1 MRKQL
6 CFNLLILSITTFSFT
21 QQQDKSDSQS
31 DIKHIIQGEFESH
44 FGQGWQFSWNQND
57 TPHRIIGKYI
67 PHNFDGYDPDISEIA
82 ARDFISNHQY
92 LYGISEGSLELRM
105 NEQYGNLRYLI
116 FNQIYKNIPV
126 WNGRIDFRYR
136 LNGDLVMIGHDA
148 FPNLEV
154 DINPNINTFQGILLA
169 KNHVGFSEK
178 LHDEVVGDPEL
189 YIWVEK
195 SREPEYHL
203 AWQLVLFVHSTDPN
217 DELPVH
223 RWKIFVDA
231 HSGEILEQ
239 FDQVRMATVEGHV
252 SGPVKD
258 EPYGIAT
265 DRGLP
270 HVKVDVS
277 GVGTTY
283 TDENGYYSIDIG
295 NSSRTINVKLEG
307 DYLDTDNANG
317 SDASMTRTVSPSTTE
332 DFNFSAFN
340 SIPGERDTYY
350 HANIIHDLAKSLDNS
365 FTGADHPMPAKVN
378 IGSEDAYW
386 PCNAYWDY
394 TGINLFSAGGGCAA
408 TDQMADV
415 IYHEYGHGLQ
425 QYIYEAAG
433 SSPPY
438 SSSGLSEG
446 CSDYWAMTLTNSPC
460 LGNGFFGEGTCLR
473 DGNNTLQYPAN
484 SCGGEVHC
492 LGEYIMGALWK
503 MRENL
508 IAFHGYENGVEI
520 SDNLFYLG
528 QIGAPSSDHDFVD
541 EIFLADDN
549 DSVLENGTPNY
560 YQICTAFDDHHL
572 MEFQN
577 DQNCDNAFA
586 ELEYSVSS
594 LDFVLAEGETAIQDI
609 IISNIGE
616 EGSILYY
623 DAFGSPFSWV
633 GNDEEVLG
641 NYWSYSGESIEINFD
656 WVDIPEMGTLYTF
669 PHNDQ
674 AGDQI
679 DIGFNF
685 PFLNSTYNQCIINP
699 NGWIG
704 FGSDSDEW
712 DNMNIPSSNAP
723 GPAIFGL
730 WDDLNPVNEQCNAGS
745 DDCSGYVHY
754 YGDGEK
760 FVVWFD
766 QVVHWI
772 GSGNTEGTYD
782 FQFVLYPNGGID
794 LNYNTL
800 IGTTNSATIGIQDSG
815 GINGIQVAF
824 DDSYLDDGNLSL
836 LFRQKLDWISVIPS
850 SGQIEGG
857 SSETLVVEVDASGL
871 EDGLYEGYI
880 SIGQGWPSLPTSML
894 VSGNPS
900 QPGDIN
906 GDEAV
911 NIQDIIILINFIL
924 GTDDPDTGEFNA
936 ADINSD
942 GVLNIQ
948 DIILVVN
955 LILD

>member
-6 CFNLLILSITTFSFT
+6 SFILLILSISTFSFT
-21 QQQDKSDSQS
+21 QQKDKAESQT
-31 DIKHIIQGEFESH
+31 DIKHIIQVEFESQY
-44 FGQGWQFSWNQND
+44 GKDWQFKWNLDD
-57 TPHRIIGKYI
+57 TPHRIIGKFI
-67 PHNFDGYDPDISEIA
+67 PLNFDGNDPYQSELV
-82 ARDFISNHQY
+82 AREFISKHQY
-92 LYGISEGSLELRM
+92 LYGISEAKLKLQM
-105 NEQYGNLRYLI
+105 NKQYGNLRYLI
-116 FNQIYKNIPV
+116 FNQIYENIPV

-136 LNGDLVMIGHDA
+136 LNGDLVLLGHDA
-148 FPNLEV
+148 YPFIRVNT
-154 DINPNINTFQGILLA
+154 NPSIDKDEAIFHAQT
-169 KNHVGFSEK
+169 HVGFNESLE
-178 LHDEVVGDPEL
+178 DEIINSPEL
-189 YIWVEK
+189 YIWVERK
-195 SREPEYHL
+195 KESIYHL
-203 AWQLVLFVHSTDPN
+203 AWVIELFVHSTDPN
-217 DELPVH
+217 DELPIH
-223 RWKIFVDA
+223 RWEVFVDA
-231 HSGEILEQ
+231 HSGEILEK
-239 FDQVRMATVEGHV
+239 FDKVRQATLEGHV
-252 SGPVKD
+252 TGPVKD

-265 DRGLP
+265 ERGFP
-270 HVKVDVS
+270 HVKVAVS
-277 GVGTTY
+277 GVGNTY
-283 TDENGYYSIDIG
+283 TDETGYYSIDIG
-295 NSSRTINVKLEG
+295 NSDRSVNIKLEG
-307 DYLDTDNANG
+307 SYINTNNANG
-317 SDASMTRTVSPSTTE
+317 SDASITRTVSPSTTE
-332 DFNFSAFN
+332 DFSFAGLN
-340 SIPGERDTYY
+340 SIAGERDTYY
-350 HANIIHDLAKSLDNS
+350 HANVIHDLAISIHSAFPFPDN
-365 FTGADHPMPAKVN
+365 DMPAKVN
-378 IGSEDAYW
+378 IGSEDYYW

-425 QYIYEAAG
+425 QFIYEAAG

-446 CSDYWAMTLTNSPC
+446 CSDYWGMTLTNSPC

-508 IAFHGYENGVEI
+508 IESHGYENGVAI

-528 QIGAPSSDHDFVD
+528 QVGAPSSDHDFVED
-541 EIFLADDN
+541 IFLADDN
-549 DSVLENGTPNY
+549 DSNLENGTPNY
-560 YQICTAFDDHHL
+560 YQICKAFDDHNL

-594 LDFVLAEGETAIQDI
+594 LDFILAEGETSTQNL

-623 DAFGSPFSWV
+623 DAFGSPFSMV
-633 GNDEEVLG
+633 GDDEDVLG
-641 NYWSYSGESIEINFD
+641 NYWSDSGDSTEINFD
-656 WVDIPEMGTLYTF
+656 WVDITGMGTLYTF
-669 PHNDQ
+669 PHNDE

-685 PFLNSTYNQCIINP
+685 PFLSGTYNQCIINP

-712 DNMNIPSSNAP
+712 DNISIPSSNAP
-723 GPAIFGL
+723 GPAIFGF
-730 WDDLNPVNEQCNAGS
+730 WDDLNPVNDNCNS
-745 DDCSGYVHY
+745 YCSGNVYY
-754 YGDGEK
+754 YGDDEK
-760 FVVWFD
+760 FIVWFNE
-766 QVVHWI
+766 VAHWWNNFEN
-772 GSGNTEGTYD
+772 SYYD
-782 FQFVLYPNGGID
+782 FQFVLYPDGDID
-794 LNYNTL
+794 INYNTL
-800 IGTTNSATIGIQDSG
+800 TGTTNSATIGMQDLG
-815 GINGIQVAF
+815 GSNGIQVAF
-824 DDSYLDDGNLSL
+824 NDSYLSANLSL
-836 LFRQKLDWISVIPS
+836 LFRQGLDWISVIPS
-850 SGQIEGG
+850 SGEIEGG
-857 SSETLVVEVDASGL
+857 FSETLVVGVDASGL
-871 EDGLYEGYI
+871 EDGFHEGYI
-880 SIGQGWPSLPTSML
+880 SIGQGWPSLPISML
-894 VSGNPS
+894 VSGS
-900 QPGDIN
+900 VSLPGDIN
-906 GDEAV
+906 NDAQV